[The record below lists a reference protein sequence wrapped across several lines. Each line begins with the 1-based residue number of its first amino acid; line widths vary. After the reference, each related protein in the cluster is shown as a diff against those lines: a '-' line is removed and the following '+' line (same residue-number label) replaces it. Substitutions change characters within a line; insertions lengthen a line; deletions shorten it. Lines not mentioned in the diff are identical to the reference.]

1 MLFTAGLD
9 GLLKAASSETGQVR
23 SKALYLP
30 ESDAASALVSLSPDH
45 LLLGTDAG
53 NIHLYDIRDPAG
65 FASPKP
71 SASWKGVHT
80 DYISSLLPLAAS
92 GTSVTGFSRQF
103 IATGDTTLSHL
114 DVRKPGSVLGR
125 SDDQEDEL
133 LCSAYIPNAPSR
145 QTGGSQKILTGTA
158 AGVVTTWNKGFWED
172 HQDRIPLSRS
182 TGDPIESLLQI
193 PEGFEI
199 HGWSGRGTLFAA
211 GSGDG
216 KVRIVK
222 MGPNK
227 TLATLAHS
235 YSADEAKR
243 MANGKVKTG
252 DYEEGMEE
260 GVSSLDM
267 DCDGNLVTGGGM
279 IVKIWTAMEAA
290 GGKDDSDADSDADSD
305 DEDSRKRPQED
316 SEMDS
321 DEESDDEKEDKKKKR
336 KKRKGGIGKAKSVGV
351 KNVASFSGLD

>member
-1 MLFTAGLD
+1 M
-9 GLLKAASSETGQVR
+9 KAASSETGQVK
-23 SKALYLP
+23 SKALLP
-30 ESDAASALVSLSPDH
+30 GLDAASALVSLSPEH
-45 LLLGTDAG
+45 LLLGTDGG
-53 NIHLYDIRDPAG
+53 NIHLYDVRDSAG
-65 FASPKP
+65 FLSPKP
-71 SASWKGVHT
+71 SASWSKVHSE
-80 DYISSLLPLAAS
+80 YISSLLPLPAS

-114 DVRKPGSVLGR
+114 DVRKPGPALAQ

-133 LCSAYIPNAPSR
+133 LCSAYIPDAPSR

-193 PEGFEI
+193 PEGFEMP
-199 HGWSGRGTLFAA
+199 GWSGKGTIFAA

-216 KVRIVK
+216 KVRIIN

-260 GVSSLDM
+260 GVSALDM
-267 DCDGNLVTGGGM
+267 DCDGNFITGGGM
-279 IVKIWTAMEAA
+279 IVKIWTTKDAA
-290 GGKDDSDADSDADSD
+290 ERDDSDDNHDSDSD
-305 DEDSRKRPQED
+305 DDSSKKRLKEDSNMD
-316 SEMDS
+316 SEDDS
-321 DEESDDEKEDKKKKR
+321 DNEKEKEKRKR
-336 KKRKGGIGKAKSVGV
+336 KKRKGGTGKAKSAGV
-351 KNVASFSGLD
+351 KNVASFAGLD